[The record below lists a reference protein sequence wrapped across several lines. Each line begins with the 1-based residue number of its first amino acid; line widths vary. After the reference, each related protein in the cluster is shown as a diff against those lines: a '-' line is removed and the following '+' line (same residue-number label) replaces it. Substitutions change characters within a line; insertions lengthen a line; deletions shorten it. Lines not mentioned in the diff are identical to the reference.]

1 MVDTMLL
8 IIGAVLVLGIFP
20 CLPQSKE
27 FFSKSGLTDT
37 RRSLLGLCIFTFGG
51 MIASVWTIIIKN
63 DLEATGATQ
72 SCTSAGCSA
81 LIGDYNW
88 NTMPIIGI
96 EWGLMG
102 LLAFTALGFIALS
115 AFLDE
120 SNSSWVYSWIN
131 AGTIISGAGLV
142 PVAWLVSVELFLHE
156 DAVIIC
162 PFCTLAHIAAVLTF
176 ILFFILRK
184 RHDNG
189 SWNT

>member
-8 IIGAVLVLGIFP
+8 IIGAVLALGIVP
-20 CLPQSKE
+20 CLPQSE
-27 FFSKSGLTDT
+27 SFFSGYGLTNN
-37 RRSLLGLCIFTFGG
+37 RRNLLGLCVFTFGG
-51 MIASVWTIIIKN
+51 MLASVWTIIIKN

-96 EWGLMG
+96 DWGLMG
-102 LLAFTALGFIALS
+102 LIAFTGLGFIALS
-115 AFLDE
+115 VFLDE
-120 SNSSWVYSWIN
+120 SNSGWAHSWIN
-131 AGTIISGAGLV
+131 LGTIISGAGLV

-176 ILFFILRK
+176 VLFFILRK
-184 RHDNG
+184 KYDDG